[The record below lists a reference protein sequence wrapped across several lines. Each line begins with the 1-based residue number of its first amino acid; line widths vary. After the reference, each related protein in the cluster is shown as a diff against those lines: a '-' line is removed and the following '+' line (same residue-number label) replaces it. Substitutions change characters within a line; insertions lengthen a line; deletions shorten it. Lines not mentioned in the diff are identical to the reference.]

1 MSGKEQQVSKVAIVA
16 GNDAAQAILDCC
28 PDIDDWPKRW
38 SIEEGDLASGHH
50 IVEFLKPF
58 LLHLLAKNLAANTL
72 RRHRDHLWM
81 LGGEVIRRRQEDPH
95 LCRQPVEKVTFA
107 LLEEEGGPL
116 IWPRITEKEQDA
128 FDASC
133 RKLYCFLTTA
143 SEKQSQQT
151 SMLKS
156 N

>member
-1 MSGKEQQVSKVAIVA
+1 MGEVAIVA
-16 GNDAAQAILDCC
+16 DKDAAQALLDYC
-28 PDIDDWPKRW
+28 PDIEDWPKRW
-38 SIEEGDLASGHH
+38 SYEESDLVPGQR
-50 IVEFLKPF
+50 IVEFFKPF
-58 LLHLLAKNLAANTL
+58 LLHLSAKKLAPSTL

-95 LCRQPVEKVTFA
+95 LCRQPIEKVAFA

-116 IWPRITEKEQDA
+116 IWPRITEQEQDS

-133 RKLYCFLTTA
+133 RKFYRFLTTA
-143 SEKQSQQT
+143 HDNQIQQ
-151 SMLKS
+151 